1 MIIDYRKLINK
12 YQDYCAISFDRAK
25 GAVIIY
31 SQGWG
36 RRENRWVIQKL
47 EDRKVG

>member
-1 MIIDYRKLINK
+1 MIIEYRKLINK
-12 YQDYCAISFDRAK
+12 YQDYWAISFDRAK

-36 RRENRWVIQKL
+36 RRENRWVIENL
-47 EDRKVG
+47 EDRKAG